1 MIRSVRL
8 RTNVITDSLPDSA
21 DNDVEARAALWR
33 AICVASI
40 DVRSRFKVGSI
51 RGVDG
56 AEIRTGVGVPDV
68 ATWRLVEALSL
79 LGVILRSEDATAGV
93 IHVLGKTG
101 PIEIREDGV
110 VRQLW
115 SQQTLGGERSSLNAR
130 PDLIVTSSPEPPHPR
145 NAIRIIEAKC
155 VRSLGTQIV
164 RSEFGKAHDLRVA
177 TYLIWSFY
185 SPSSK
190 VVAGAKGLG
199 IDLEALGFD
208 TDRRAD
214 LVGEPEVLISR
225 VAYSQEQA
233 RKAQRFARALQ
244 EAGEQAGRKLLGPPR

>member
-1 MIRSVRL
+1 M
-8 RTNVITDSLPDSA
+8 TMNTDSLPESA

-33 AICVASI
+33 AICVASD
-40 DVRSRFKVGSI
+40 DVRSRFDVGSI

-56 AEIRTGVGVPDV
+56 AEIRNRVGVPDV

-79 LGVILRSEDATAGV
+79 LGVILRSEDATAAT
-93 IHVLGKTG
+93 IQVLGKTG
-101 PIEIREDGV
+101 PIEVREDGV
-110 VRQLW
+110 MRHLW

-130 PDLIVTSSPEPPHPR
+130 PDLVVTSSPEPPHPR

-155 VRSLGTQIV
+155 VRALGTQTV

-185 SPSSK
+185 SPSSR
-190 VVAGAKGLG
+190 VIAGARALG

-208 TDRRAD
+208 TEQRAD
-214 LVGEPEVLISR
+214 LVGKPEVLISR

-233 RKAQRFARALQ
+233 RKAQRFAGALQ
-244 EAGEQAGRKLLGPPR
+244 EAGEQARRKLLGPPQ